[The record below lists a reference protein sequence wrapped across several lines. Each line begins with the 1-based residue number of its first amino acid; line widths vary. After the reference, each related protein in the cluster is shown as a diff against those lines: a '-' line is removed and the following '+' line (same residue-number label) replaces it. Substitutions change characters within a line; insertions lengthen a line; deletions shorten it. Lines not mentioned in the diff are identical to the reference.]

1 MKKRLLILLL
11 LLLSTFSYSSE
22 INGSVFL
29 DNTTDHSGIII
40 KFNPVS
46 PSAVYT
52 DGASNASGLYN
63 ITVINGIY
71 NISFEKN
78 GYQTYSLT
86 NQFISTNSTLSNVT
100 LNSNV
105 VVNVSGNVSGNWTNT
120 NTYIVNGDITV
131 LAGQTLTIEPG
142 TKIKFDGYYSF
153 IVNGTLSAIGNE
165 NNYIRFTSN
174 STSPTNKDWNQI
186 LINSSS
192 TSSQLKYCIIE
203 YGKKDNSDNIGI
215 VHVLGKMDI
224 ENCIIQYSE
233 ETGISVRGNVEGIN
247 ILKNKISNCSYGMSI
262 GSDTSVTIDQNEVY
276 NINLVGMRIDFSNST
291 IVRNNRVS
299 NCGYYGIQ
307 SWSNTILINNNIL
320 FNIGSNISHYAIMI
334 VGGQPIIKNNTILS
348 NAGGIGIYDSNF
360 FSPNPII
367 NSNIIVN
374 NTNYGIRSEGT
385 PIPALVTYN
394 LFYNNGLGTGNS
406 LPIGVGTVVTTNK
419 NGINSDTYYNIFSS
433 PNLVSINSSD
443 SNFCELDSN
452 SHAINGGDPA
462 ITNNFNSTTIDIGAK
477 ESSINLSIKEFLN
490 NDFIIFPNPIINQVK
505 IQSKNTLLFNKII
518 LININGQIIKEY
530 KFKNS
535 VNEYT
540 LDDFNDLKSGVYILN
555 IYDDFGKSKQIKL
568 LKK

>member
-1 MKKRLLILLL
+1 MKKKLLILLL

-22 INGSVFL
+22 INGSIFL
-29 DNTTDHSGIII
+29 DNTSDHSGIII

-52 DGASNASGLYN
+52 DGTSNANGLYN

-78 GYQTYSLT
+78 GYQTYSLS
-86 NQFISTNSTLSNVT
+86 NQFISTNTTLSNVT
-100 LNSNV
+100 LNSNIA
-105 VVNVSGNVSGNWTNT
+105 VNVSGNVSGNWTNT
-120 NTYIVNGDITV
+120 NTYIVNDDITIPV
-131 LAGQTLTIEPG
+131 GQTLNIEQG
-142 TKIKFDGYYSF
+142 TKIKFNGYYSL
-153 IVNGTLSAIGNE
+153 IVNGTLNAIGNE
-165 NNYIRFTSN
+165 NNYIKFTSN

-215 VHVLGKMDI
+215 VHILGKIDI

-233 ETGISVRGNVEGIN
+233 ETGISVRGNVSGIN

-262 GSDTSVTIDQNEVY
+262 GSDTSVTVDGNEVS
-276 NINLVGMRIDFSNST
+276 NINLVGMRVDFSNST
-291 IVRNNRVS
+291 ILRNNKVS

-334 VGGQPIIKNNTILS
+334 VGGQPIIRNNTILS
-348 NAGGIGIYDSNF
+348 NAGGIGIYDSDF
-360 FSPNPII
+360 FNPNPIV
-367 NSNIIVN
+367 NSNIIIN

-394 LFYNNGLGTGNS
+394 LFYNNGLGTGNK
-406 LPIGVGTVVTTNK
+406 LPIGVGTVVTTNN

-433 PNLVSINSSD
+433 PDLVSINSSD
-443 SNFCELDSN
+443 SFFCELNSN
-452 SHAINGGDPA
+452 SYAINAGDPN
-462 ITNNFNSTTIDIGAK
+462 IKNNFNSSKIDIGAK
-477 ESSINLSIKEFLN
+477 ESSEKLSINKFS
-490 NDFIIFPNPIINQVK
+490 NDDFTIFPNPIINQVK
-505 IQSKNTLLFNKII
+505 IQAKNIQLFNKLI
-518 LININGQIIKEY
+518 LNNINGQIVKEY
-530 KFKNS
+530 KLENS

-540 LDDFNDLKSGVYILN
+540 LENLNDLKSGIYILS
-555 IYDDFGKSKQIKL
+555 IYDEFEKSQQIKL